1 MRWFDD
7 LYLTEYLREH
17 KGKRK
22 RAIRRIKRKSL
33 FFNKAYVLS
42 LRKSEITGGY
52 FFEIICGSELAKRY
66 YPTKGL
72 FVIGLAEDH
81 DSACLLSCDIV
92 MEAYEKTGE
101 FDVAKYIA
109 GRLKADNPECDT
121 EGTDTEGPDTEGP
134 DTEGSDTE
142 ESDIKETDT
151 EGTDY
156 KSPDTEGIVT
166 ERQEGD
172 L

>member
-42 LRKSEITGGY
+42 LRKSEVTGGY

-109 GRLKADNPECDT
+109 GRLKADNPEYDA
-121 EGTDTEGPDTEGP
+121 ERSNSEEPDTERSETKGYDP
-134 DTEGSDTE
+134 EETDPERYVTEGN
-142 ESDIKETDT
+142 
-151 EGTDY
+151 
-156 KSPDTEGIVT
+156 VT